1 VAYINLKPAY
11 LALLGVLFLVGCMG
25 GGGKTKDSSIDD
37 IEYQQDL
44 SAPLV
49 LIPNP
54 YDKQK
59 VNVPANV
66 SASFNKALSLMEAK
80 KWVEAEMVLEPL
92 TQSNP
97 NLSGPWLNM
106 AICIWRQGETATAS
120 QAFDKALAANALNN
134 DTYNAYAI
142 FAREQGDFAKAE
154 SLYKKALQVWPH
166 SAVSHRNLG
175 VLYDMYMGRF
185 DDALYHLEMSAKI
198 MGEPDKELKG
208 WIIDIKR
215 RQKSESKNT
224 QGPT

>member
-1 VAYINLKPAY
+1 MAYINFFPTALT
-11 LALLGVLFLVGCMG
+11 LLGVMFLTGCMG
-25 GGGKTKDSSIDD
+25 GPGKVKESSQDD
-37 IEYQQDL
+37 IEYKQDL

-59 VNVPANV
+59 VNVPADV
-66 SASFNKALSLMEAK
+66 SARFNKALALMEAK
-80 KWVEAEMVLEPL
+80 KWVEAEMALEPL

-106 AICIWRQGETATAS
+106 AICIWRQGDIAAAS
-120 QAFDKALAANALNN
+120 QAFDKALQANAFNN
-134 DTYNAYAI
+134 DAYNAYALY
-142 FAREQGDFAKAE
+142 AREQGDFAKAE
-154 SLYKKALQVWPH
+154 ALYKKAIQVWPH
-166 SAVSHRNLG
+166 SAVSQRNLG

-215 RQKSESKNT
+215 RQKSAARPES
-224 QGPT
+224 

>member
-1 VAYINLKPAY
+1 MAYIKFKSAY
-11 LALLGVLFLVGCMG
+11 AALLGALFLAGCMG
-25 GGGKTKDSSIDD
+25 GGGKSKDSSADD
-37 IEYQQDL
+37 IEYKQDL

-59 VNVPANV
+59 VNVPADV
-66 SASFNKALSLMEAK
+66 STRFNKALALMEAK
-80 KWVEAEMVLEPL
+80 KWVEAEMVLQPL

-106 AICIWRQGETATAS
+106 AICIWRQGEIAAAGP
-120 QAFDKALAANALNN
+120 AFDKALAANPQNN

-154 SLYKKALQVWPH
+154 SLYKKAIQVWPH

-198 MGEPDKELKG
+198 MGEPDKALKG
-208 WIIDIKR
+208 WIVDIKR
-215 RQKSESKNT
+215 RQKSQTKGATE
-224 QGPT
+224 